1 MRKVKYWDVNYRIE
15 YPSGKVW
22 KERRIVSGENEQEAV
37 ENEQEAVENVKWLK
51 SLCEGRL
58 FIVSILYVGHDA
70 KSGIL

>member
-22 KERRIVSGENEQEAV
+22 KERRIISGENEQEAI
-37 ENEQEAVENVKWLK
+37 ENVKWLK

>member
-1 MRKVKYWDVNYRIE
+1 MKKVKYWDVNYRIE

-22 KERRIVSGENEQEAV
+22 KERRIVSGENEQEAI
-37 ENEQEAVENVKWLK
+37 ENVKWLK